1 MTTAHKPTWHPA
13 VGGGAQGGYR
23 YHAPRL
29 QFSSRDMAAHTKL
42 KIRQPGQSAPD
53 EVEARDLKAEL
64 RDREAKHQKKLVEEK
79 SRKGL
84 LPPASLPDT
93 SKQMKAIDFSK
104 FDDSDDTDS
113 ESEGSAEEENEEAEL
128 RKEVERIRKE
138 REEEKKRKAAEEE
151 AEELQQQNETYLKG
165 NPLLNAATFAVKR
178 RWPEDVPFKNQSR
191 GEQKVQKKF
200 INDTIRSQFHRSFLK
215 KYIQ

>member
-1 MTTAHKPTWHPA
+1 MTAHKPTWHPA

-29 QFSSRDMAAHTKL
+29 QFAARDMAAHTKL
-42 KIRQPGQSAPD
+42 KVRQVGQAAPD
-53 EVEARDLKAEL
+53 EVESRDLKAEL
-64 RDREAKHQKKLVEEK
+64 RDREEKHHKKLLEERA
-79 SRKGL
+79 RKGI
-84 LPPASLPDT
+84 LPPLEKLPDAT
-93 SKQMKAIDFSK
+93 KLMKAVDFSK

-113 ESEGSAEEENEEAEL
+113 ESDKSDDDKEEAEL
-128 RKEVERIRKE
+128 VKELERIRKE
-138 REEEKKRKAAEEE
+138 REDEKKRKQDE
-151 AEELQQQNETYLKG
+151 AEAEQQQQQNEEFLKG
-165 NPLLNAATFAVKR
+165 NPLLNSATFMVKR
-178 RWPEDVPFKNQSR
+178 RWDEDVPFKNQSR

>member
-23 YHAPRL
+23 YHAPRM
-29 QFSSRDMAAHTKL
+29 QYAARDMAAHTKL
-42 KIRQPGQSAPD
+42 KIRQVGQAAPD

-64 RDREAKHQKKLVEEK
+64 KDREEKHQKKILEEK
-79 SRKGL
+79 ARKGL
-84 LPPASLPDT
+84 LPPEKMSDT
-93 SKQMKAIDFSK
+93 SKMLKSIDFSK
-104 FDDSDDTDS
+104 FDDSDDSDS
-113 ESEGSAEEENEEAEL
+113 ESDKSDDAAEEAEL
-128 RKEVERIRKE
+128 MKELERVRKE
-138 REEEKKRKAAEEE
+138 REEDKRRKQEE
-151 AEELQQQNETYLKG
+151 AEAEQALQQNEEFLKG
-165 NPLLNAATFAVKR
+165 NPLLNSATFTVKR
-178 RWPEDVPFKNQSR
+178 RWDEDVPFKNQSR